1 MIENGGI
8 LVLRK
13 KERENN
19 NNNKKKGRQLGDIS
33 AFRLFYQCPWPYLA
47 LSVVTG
53 ATNHPSPFVWCK

>member
-13 KERENN
+13 KRG
-19 NNNKKKGRQLGDIS
+19 KKNEKGRQLGDIS
-33 AFRLFYQCPWPYLA
+33 TFSLLYQFPWPYLA
-47 LSVVTG
+47 FSVVSG

>member
-13 KERENN
+13 KERKRRE
-19 NNNKKKGRQLGDIS
+19 KKKKKAGNWGILALS
-33 AFRLFYQCPWPYLA
+33 PLLYQFPWPYLA
-47 LSVVTG
+47 LSVVTE